1 MGSRY
6 SLKNVEERE
15 EYTSFV
21 KKKRLYRLHTYHF
34 RGAPMGAIDIATH
47 IDMRNLI
54 Y

>member
-21 KKKRLYRLHTYHF
+21 KKKKRLYRLHTNHF
-34 RGAPMGAIDIATH
+34 RGAPMGAID
-47 IDMRNLI
+47 MRNLI